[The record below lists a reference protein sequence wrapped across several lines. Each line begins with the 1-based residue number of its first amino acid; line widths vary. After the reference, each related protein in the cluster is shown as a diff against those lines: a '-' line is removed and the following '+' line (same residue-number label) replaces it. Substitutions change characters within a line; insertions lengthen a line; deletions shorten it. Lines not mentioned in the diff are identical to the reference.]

1 MTSNQRNYL
10 LLSLLIL
17 IWGSSFL
24 LINRSLLFFSPEQV
38 VGYRLLIGSIV
49 MIFIAFLNGKSLPGS
64 LLPWLHFI
72 IFAIIGN
79 ILPFL
84 LIAKGQ
90 LSISSGM
97 AGLLMAIMPLV
108 TLILAHFFIPDDK
121 LNRYK
126 IIGFIL
132 GISGVIFILGPS
144 LNNNNN
150 TVFGILLVL
159 AAACSYAVNTIFAT
173 RLPSYDPLVASSG
186 VLIVSSVISFL
197 IWPDILFLNFIDLS
211 LISGLSI
218 LLLGIFPTAIA
229 MVIYFNII
237 NSAGAT
243 FLSNINYLI
252 PVVAFFLGALVLG
265 ESIFWHNLLALLL
278 IISGI
283 VISRFRF

>member
-1 MTSNQRNYL
+1 MTINQRNYL
-10 LLSLLIL
+10 LLALLIL

-38 VGYRLLIGSIV
+38 VGYRLLIGSFV

-108 TLILAHFFIPDDK
+108 TLILAHFFIPNDK

-126 IIGFIL
+126 IIGFVL

-144 LNNNNN
+144 LNDNNN
-150 TVFGILLVL
+150 TVFGSRL
-159 AAACSYAVNTIFAT
+159 IFNKNGIWKTNWAT
-173 RLPSYDPLVASSG
+173 PPIRTPHARAIIGVARYCERK
-186 VLIVSSVISFL
+186 IA
-197 IWPDILFLNFIDLS
+197 
-211 LISGLSI
+211 LSI
-218 LLLGIFPTAIA
+218 NEMLRSTG
-229 MVIYFNII
+229 VK
-237 NSAGAT
+237 AGT
-243 FLSNINYLI
+243 LKLSY
-252 PVVAFFLGALVLG
+252 VLRI
-265 ESIFWHNLLALLL
+265 EPDRAVREIK
-278 IISGI
+278 
-283 VISRFRF
+283 SR

>member
-1 MTSNQRNYL
+1 
-10 LLSLLIL
+10 
-17 IWGSSFL
+17 
-24 LINRSLLFFSPEQV
+24 
-38 VGYRLLIGSIV
+38 

-108 TLILAHFFIPDDK
+108 TLILAHFFIPNDK

-126 IIGFIL
+126 IIGFVL

-144 LNNNNN
+144 LNDNNN

-159 AAACSYAVNTIFAT
+159 AAACSYAINTIFAT

-186 VLIVSSVISFL
+186 VLIVGSVISFL
-197 IWPDILFLNFIDLS
+197 IWPDILYLNFIDLS

-229 MVIYFNII
+229 MVIYFNIV